1 MGVNYSSNSIKSRAQ
16 NNQEKPDVKKVT
28 KGTVKKRKKS
38 EISKIAGSIIS
49 EEANSIKD
57 YAIYEVVIPVI
68 KDTITQLIKGSID
81 MLFYG
86 EVRHSPGRPRGG
98 YGINAS
104 KVSYMNYYDDRQ
116 YRDREP
122 RRGNQPIVGT
132 DDIEFTNRE
141 DAEEVLNRMDEIA
154 EQYGVVRLADFF
166 ELAGDSGNG
175 HPDQNY
181 GWTSTRNAQVYR
193 NRWGTY
199 SIKIARPS
207 SIR

>member
-1 MGVNYSSNSIKSRAQ
+1 MGVNYSSNSLKNR
-16 NNQEKPDVKKVT
+16 NENTQEKPEVKKVT
-28 KGTVKKRKKS
+28 KGAVKKRKKS
-38 EISKIAGSIIS
+38 EMSKIASNIIS
-49 EEANSIKD
+49 QEATSIKD

-86 EVRHSPGRPRGG
+86 EVRHSSGRSRG
-98 YGINAS
+98 YGTNAS
-104 KVSYMNYYDDRQ
+104 KISYRDYYDDRN
-116 YRDREP
+116 YRDRES
-122 RRGNQPIVGT
+122 RRMNQPVVGT
-132 DDIEFTNRE
+132 DDIEFTSRE